1 MSLSS
6 TSTRGVFFGTLA
18 PEKKID
24 NCWFKITFTHCHQH
38 ISKQA
43 WSYWEVIK
51 CGAMPPW
58 EKKIKTPSPSPSF
71 PLPPSWCSFPLYA
84 PSFHLSKWENYH
96 MKANKK
102 NADLLLLFCW
112 MVGMGQMWLGG
123 GRGSLRWGGRG
134 SLRWGWYMSGDKCCC
149 SGLGGVGG

>member
-43 WSYWEVIK
+43 WSFWEVIK

-102 NADLLLLFCW
+102 NARLTSFVLLDGW
-112 MVGMGQMWLGG
+112 DGTDVTWRRKRVTEVGRKRVTEVGVVHV
-123 GRGSLRWGGRG
+123 RG
-134 SLRWGWYMSGDKCCC
+134 
-149 SGLGGVGG
+149 